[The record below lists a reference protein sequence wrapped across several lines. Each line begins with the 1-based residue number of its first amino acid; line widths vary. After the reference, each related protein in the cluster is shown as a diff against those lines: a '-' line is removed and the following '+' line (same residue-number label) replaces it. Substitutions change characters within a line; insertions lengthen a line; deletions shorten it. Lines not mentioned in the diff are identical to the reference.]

1 MKGTGIRR
9 NRFTERQIEIL
20 RRSPYVRYVCDCSV
34 SFTSEFK
41 KEFWRLYSEE
51 NMAPFDI
58 LERLGIDYYML
69 GSSRVQGI
77 TNNIK
82 KELKRNGNFAE
93 KSKIPVPENS
103 GNLSA
108 EEEVKQLRLEIEYLR
123 QEQEFLKKIIEA
135 EREGKSK

>member
-1 MKGTGIRR
+1 
-9 NRFTERQIEIL
+9 
-20 RRSPYVRYVCDCSV
+20 
-34 SFTSEFK
+34 
-41 KEFWRLYSEE
+41 
-51 NMAPFDI
+51 MAPFDI